1 MTTLT
6 IIEGESIF
14 QTTGLTWVLTTSHG
28 RCKGCLFIPCTS
40 FTMTS
45 TCSKHKTTVSKIFYL
60 LELEIIPCKLA
71 VNKRNYI
78 MKFTYQ
84 WENNELLH
92 QALSPTSGSVENQ
105 TASRT
110 LDLGEPQE
118 LEKETEAVTKLH
130 RLWKKSFIGN
140 ETRVA
145 GKTTLHI
152 AEKEPAIKTTY
163 RRMEAA

>member
-1 MTTLT
+1 M
-6 IIEGESIF
+6 
-14 QTTGLTWVLTTSHG
+14 
-28 RCKGCLFIPCTS
+28 
-40 FTMTS
+40 S

-92 QALSPTSGSVENQ
+92 QALSPTSGAIGNQ

-110 LDLGEPQE
+110 LDLGKPREPV
-118 LEKETEAVTKLH
+118 KETEAVTKLR
-130 RLWKKSFIGN
+130 RLWKKGFTGSK
-140 ETRVA
+140 TKVA
-145 GKTTLHI
+145 GKITPHI
-152 AEKEPAIKTTY
+152 VEKEPVIKTTHWIT
-163 RRMEAA
+163 EATQSQSTRQR